1 MRLLT
6 CLLCVAFLTAC
17 VEESDRYV
25 AAAEITH
32 HGFAG
37 DGAALHDLDGRTIR
51 VSGFVDPANLYGDAA
66 ARAVLAEWWA
76 GEARD
81 AATWS
86 FNVKARESDGP
97 GQSFTVFVRT
107 DDGWDVLLTRIVADA
122 RAGRTTEV
130 FVTGTLRTFEA
141 PLNAVT
147 RTGLYLESPGSN
159 EVRLDQ
165 PAE

>member
-1 MRLLT
+1 MRLLVQ
-6 CLLCVAFLTAC
+6 LLCVACFTAC
-17 VEESDRYV
+17 VEEFDRYV

-32 HGFAG
+32 HGFAR
-37 DGAALHDLDGRTIR
+37 DGAALRDLDGRTIR

-66 ARAVLAEWWA
+66 AREILAGWWA

-86 FNVKARESDGP
+86 FNVKARESDGA

-107 DDGWDVLLTRIVADA
+107 DDGRDALLARIVADA
-122 RAGRTTEV
+122 RAGRTTKV
-130 FVTGTLRTFEA
+130 LVTGTLRTFDA

-147 RTGLYLESPGSN
+147 RTGLYLESQGSHD
-159 EVRLDQ
+159 VRLGR
-165 PAE
+165 PTG